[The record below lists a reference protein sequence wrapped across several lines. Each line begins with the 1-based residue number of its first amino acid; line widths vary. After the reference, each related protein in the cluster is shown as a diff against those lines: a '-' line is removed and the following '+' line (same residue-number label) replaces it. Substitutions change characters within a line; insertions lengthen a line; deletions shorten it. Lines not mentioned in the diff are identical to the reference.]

1 MKFAKKDDKGEEDNA
16 VDNVKSLFQK
26 K

>member
-1 MKFAKKDDKGEEDNA
+1 MKFAKKEDKGEEDNA